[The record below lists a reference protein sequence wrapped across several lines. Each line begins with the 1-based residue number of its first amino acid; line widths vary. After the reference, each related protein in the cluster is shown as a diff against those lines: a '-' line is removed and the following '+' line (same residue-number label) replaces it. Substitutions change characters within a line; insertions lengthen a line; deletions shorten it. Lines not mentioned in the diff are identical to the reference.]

1 MEAWRQ
7 DTNLKKKNRAGLLI
21 NEGRRRESEIPQ
33 MPWLPTNAMAPAF
46 IFMPILLCFI
56 DFLFALSTHQIKFLP
71 WLKVKSLSVG
81 ETMHCK
87 VFLDENEMYGRAKT
101 SEF

>member
-21 NEGRRRESEIPQ
+21 NEGKRRESEIPQ

-71 WLKVKSLSVG
+71 WLKVKSSK
-81 ETMHCK
+81 CW
-87 VFLDENEMYGRAKT
+87 
-101 SEF
+101 